1 MPRVRTRLTGA
12 LFLVVLASASA
23 SAFPWI
29 RDMWVGPVVLPH
41 TLPMT
46 PPEDVLSVEGPQLM
60 NRIDSRD
67 KLVNPRPASPD
78 VLAEGAEL
86 YQTYCAACH
95 GADADGLG
103 PVAEHFNRM
112 PDLRAPNVQN
122 YADGWLYSIVREG
135 GFNMPPFAAS
145 LSVNERWAVVHHI
158 RTLGANLG
166 ANQ

>member
-1 MPRVRTRLTGA
+1 MRRVTGVV
-12 LFLVVLASASA
+12 LLVALASASA

-29 RDMWVGPVVLPH
+29 RDMWVGPVVLPQ

-46 PPEDVLSVEGPQLM
+46 PPENVLSVDGPQLM

-67 KLVNPRPASPD
+67 KLVNPRPASLE

-86 YQTYCAACH
+86 YRIYCATCH
-95 GADADGLG
+95 GADADGAG
-103 PVAEHFNRM
+103 PVAEHFRRM

-135 GFNMPPFAAS
+135 GFNMPPFASS
-145 LSVNERWAVVHHI
+145 LSVNERWAVVHHL
-158 RTLGANLG
+158 RTLGG
-166 ANQ
+166 NQ

>member
-1 MPRVRTRLTGA
+1 MRRLTSA
-12 LFLVVLASASA
+12 LLLIVLASVGT

-46 PPEDVLSVEGPQLM
+46 PPDDVLSVDGPQRM

-67 KLVNPRPASPD
+67 KLVNPRSASPD

-86 YQTYCAACH
+86 YGIYCASCH
-95 GADADGLG
+95 GADADGAG
-103 PVAEHFNRM
+103 PVADHFRRM

-135 GFNMPPFAAS
+135 GFNMPPFASA
-145 LSVNERWAVVHHI
+145 LCVNERWAVVHHI
-158 RTLGANLG
+158 RTLGENP
-166 ANQ
+166 